1 MKIVFA
7 TNNQHK
13 LSEIRSILGDSLEVL
28 SLKDIGCDV
37 DIPETGTTLEENAL
51 QKAQY
56 VYDHYHIDC
65 FADDTGLEVDAL
77 NGAPGVYSAR
87 YAALPDNPV
96 KSGNAGL
103 VSHDSEANMTR
114 LLYELGNN
122 NNRKARFRTV
132 IALIELEDDE
142 STEFPL
148 HFNNTKFFEGIV
160 EGQITRER
168 HGDEGFGYDPIFQPD
183 GYEQTFAELGMEI
196 KNRISHRA
204 RAVEKLVRYLSES

>member
-13 LSEIRSILGDSLEVL
+13 LDEIRSILGDSIEVL

-87 YAALPDNPV
+87 YASMVTAPGGAP
-96 KSGNAGL
+96 AGI
-103 VSHDSEANMTR
+103 SHDSEANMSR
-114 LLYELGNN
+114 LLQELGNN

-132 IALIELEDDE
+132 IALIQKKNVCPCGCTSIKEI
-142 STEFPL
+142 
-148 HFNNTKFFEGIV
+148 HKFEGIV
-160 EGQITRER
+160 EGQIIRER
-168 HGDEGFGYDPIFQPD
+168 RGCEGFGYDPIFLPD
-183 GYEQTFAELGMEI
+183 GYSQTFAELGMNI
-196 KNRISHRA
+196 KNQISHRA
-204 RAVEKLVRYLSES
+204 RATKKLCEFLLHQ